1 MFQIFRNFKA
11 FDRQEEKQTQ
21 YVTFSYFC
29 SVQFKNGLLNTFFKW
44 YNNMLDLL
52 CIMGNQYG
60 EKFRDIIVRMGAFHT
75 ACTSF
80 GIIGKGLQDAGLRD
94 QCVESQVIAEGS
106 VSGLLEERKY
116 KRSVRCGL
124 DSKSG

>member
-1 MFQIFRNFKA
+1 
-11 FDRQEEKQTQ
+11 
-21 YVTFSYFC
+21 
-29 SVQFKNGLLNTFFKW
+29 
-44 YNNMLDLL
+44 MLDLL

-60 EKFRDIIVRMGAFHT
+60 EQFRDIIVRMGAFLT
-75 ACTSF
+75 ACTLF